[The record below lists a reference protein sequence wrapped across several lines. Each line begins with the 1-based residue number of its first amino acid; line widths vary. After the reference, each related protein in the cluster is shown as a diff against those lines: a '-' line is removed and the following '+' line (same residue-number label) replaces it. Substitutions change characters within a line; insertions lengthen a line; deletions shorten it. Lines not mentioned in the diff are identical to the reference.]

1 MNPVDFSSSMLATL
15 GTLGRGTAST
25 NRAQQPKELLKLYEM
40 EGCPFSRLVRE
51 ALTEL
56 DLDVMV
62 YPCPKNGKRFR
73 PLVAAMGGK
82 QQFPYLYDPNTDTGL
97 YEADQIIQYLY
108 QHYGSKGAPAP
119 WQIKAIKT
127 LGSLIASS
135 VRGGKGLRVRAAKK
149 NEKPLILYSFEA
161 SPFARPVRELLTEL
175 ELNYELKQ
183 VGRTQGSDWLLPP
196 MRKRLAPDY
205 TPSQRNRRELLERT
219 GRVAVPYL
227 IDPNTG
233 MDLYESADIV
243 AYLKG
248 AYAK

>member
-15 GTLGRGTAST
+15 GALGRGTVGS
-25 NRAQQPKELLKLYEM
+25 NRAQQPEQPLELYEM
-40 EGCPFSRLVRE
+40 EGCPFCRLVRE

-56 DLDVMV
+56 DLDVIV

-73 PLVAAMGGK
+73 PLVATMGGK

-97 YEADQIIQYLY
+97 YESADIIQYLY
-108 QHYGSKGAPAP
+108 QHYSQQKAPAT

-127 LGSLIASS
+127 PGSLVASS
-135 VRGGKGLRVRAAKK
+135 VRAGKGLRARAAKQ
-149 NEKPLILYSFEA
+149 NEKPLILYSFES

-183 VGRTQGSDWLLPP
+183 MGRTQGSDWLLPP
-196 MRKRLAPDY
+196 MRKRLAPSY
-205 TPSQRNRRELLERT
+205 SPAQRNRRELLERT

-243 AYLKG
+243 AYLKS